1 MKHEIKKLENSA
13 VEIKISLTAEEV
25 SPIKNEVL
33 GELASKAEVPG
44 FRKGKAPLDKVE
56 AQFKDALKEEV
67 TEKVLHK
74 YYEEV
79 VKAENIMPI
88 SYIHSLVTNLNDSF
102 DLTFKVDVYPTVEL
116 GEYKGLEA
124 EKETFE
130 MTEEVLNK
138 ELEIM
143 VNSKSKLEDTEAGH
157 KAEMGDTVDLAF
169 EGFVDGVPFE
179 GGKSE
184 SHTLKLGS
192 KMFIDN
198 FEDQLVGYTAGQE
211 GEINVTFPEQYHA
224 ADLAGKPAVF
234 KVKINAIKKLVVPEL
249 NEELAKELG
258 FESIEDLK
266 TKKTEEIKARE
277 EARIKNEYIGKLLDK
292 VAANSKVEVPF
303 SMVATEVKNRISEM
317 ENQLSAQGIG
327 MDMYLQMTGMD
338 RAKLENQIAPMAAG
352 KVKVDLILEAIAKAE
367 NLEVSEEEITAKMTE
382 VAKYYGMDLA
392 KLEEEL
398 KTHNNYD
405 NFKYTLKG
413 ECMMQKAIDLLV
425 ENAK

>member
-1 MKHEIKKLENSA
+1 MKHEIKKLEHSA
-13 VEIKISLTAEEV
+13 VEIKVSLTGEEL
-25 SPIKNEVL
+25 SPIKTEVL
-33 GELASKAEVPG
+33 TALAEKAEVPG

-56 AQFKDALKEEV
+56 AQFKDAVKEEL
-67 TEKVLHK
+67 TEKVLQKH
-74 YYEEV
+74 YDEI
-79 VKAENIMPI
+79 VKAGEITPI
-88 SYIHSLVTNLNDSF
+88 SYIRNVNVELKDGYE
-102 DLTFKVDVYPTVEL
+102 LTFQVDVYPTVEL

-130 MTEEVLNK
+130 MTEEKLNK

-143 VNSKSKLEDTEAGH
+143 VNSKSKLVETEAGH
-157 KAEMGDTVDLAF
+157 KAVMGDTVDLAF

-179 GGKSE
+179 GGKAD
-184 SHTLKLGS
+184 SHVLKLGS
-192 KMFIDN
+192 KMFIDT
-198 FEDQLVGYTAGQE
+198 FEDQLVGYEAGQE
-211 GEINVTFPEQYHA
+211 GEVNVTFPEQYHA

-234 KVKINAIKKLVVPEL
+234 KVKVNSIKTVVTPEL
-249 NEELAKELG
+249 NDELAKELG
-258 FESIEDLK
+258 FESVEDLK
-266 TKKTEEIKARE
+266 AKKTEEIKARE

-317 ENQLSAQGIG
+317 EQQLSAQGIG

-367 NLEVSEEEITAKMTE
+367 NLDASEEEVTAKMTE

-398 KTHNNYD
+398 NKHNNYE
-405 NFKYTLKG
+405 NFKYTIKG
-413 ECMMQKAIDLLV
+413 Q
-425 ENAK
+425 